1 MLNKIEELAIRFA
14 SQYTEKELYQ
24 LLTVFEDMNEMHN
37 LLEILECSKK
47 IQAVNMALVMKLS
60 ADGVSYWER

>member
-60 ADGVSYWER
+60 GDGVIYWER

>member
-14 SQYTEKELYQ
+14 NQYTEKELYH
-24 LLTVFEDMNEMHN
+24 LLAMFEDMNEMRN

-47 IQAVNMALVMKLS
+47 IQAVNLALIMKMS
-60 ADGVSYWER
+60 EDCDND